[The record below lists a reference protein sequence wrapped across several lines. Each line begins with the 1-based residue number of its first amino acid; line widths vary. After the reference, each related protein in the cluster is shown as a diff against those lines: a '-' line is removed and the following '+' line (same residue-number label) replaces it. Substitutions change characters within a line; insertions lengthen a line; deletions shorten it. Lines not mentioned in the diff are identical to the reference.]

1 MSGSNVEKT
10 SEQTRGREIEP
21 TARSRDKKDKS
32 RDAVANMEARLA
44 KVELAMADTREGLDL
59 IEQGMEKGLEDL
71 REQIQDL
78 RERVLV
84 SQVQPVSHE
93 EFVSFQGKVLSML
106 ASMES
111 RIEALATRMESR
123 DQEVR
128 QELAI
133 YKAAV
138 SARVMA
144 TQEASR
150 VEVPKPH
157 RFSGNRDAKELD
169 NFLWH
174 MERYF
179 EAIALTDEAAK
190 VRTATLYLTDTATLW
205 WRRRFADMEKGIC
218 TIETWEDFKR
228 EIKRQFYPEDVAYL
242 ARKNMRRLK
251 HTGSIRE
258 YVKEFSS
265 LMLEIPNMT
274 EEELLFNFMDNLQ
287 GWAEQELR
295 RRGVQDLATA
305 MAVAES
311 LIRGETPPR
320 LSLLR
325 IATPWVGET
334 RFQETTMLLKMD
346 QARRLTS
353 EKEGKALSAMIEE
366 REQEDEAHMGS
377 MQLLGALQ
385 FNPKPSTPETSIL
398 AGVQVKEE
406 KGERAEV
413 ARTYMEEVTKG
424 KVNSMGKR
432 KLPSKHRKRTG
443 LHPSEASRE
452 KEVKN
457 ILAERVTR
465 RQGVLP
471 VIEYLVRWKGL
482 PKRQEEGSFWRLLE
496 PSTLSHWW
504 EECGRSCLPS
514 FLSFQVTSVLAK
526 QAKHWGIKADLARS
540 SVLTCLILVN
550 GSAKGWVKASRG
562 LRQGDPLSPFL
573 FTLVADVLSGM
584 LLRANERNM
593 LEGFR
598 ILKSLLLVFGHISG
612 LKVNLDKSN
621 IYGINLDQ
629 VHLSRLAEM
638 LDCKASGWPIL
649 YPGLPLGGNPR
660 RIGEGKRDYLVRWD
674 VVCRPKA
681 IGGFGFG
688 NISQR
693 NLALL
698 GKWLWSQMVTSLSL
712 EGYCTSLLGIFL
724 VYSVCGRKW
733 GKNSVLG
740 RFVVFPSKFVWNSQV
755 PFKVKS
761 FVWLVAHKKVNTND
775 MLQVRRLYKALS
787 PDICILCMK
796 HGESAD
802 HLFLHC
808 SLTIGLWHRLFQ
820 LAKMDWVPRGA
831 SLT

>member
-1 MSGSNVEKT
+1 MSGSNVEET
-10 SEQTRGREIEP
+10 SEQTRGRETEP
-21 TARSRDKKDKS
+21 TARGRGKKDKS

-93 EFVSFQGKVLSML
+93 EFVSFQGKVMSMF
-106 ASMES
+106 ASVES
-111 RIEALATRMESR
+111 RMEALATRMETR
-123 DQEVR
+123 DQEIR

-144 TQEASR
+144 TQGASR
-150 VEVPKPH
+150 VEVPKPPG
-157 RFSGNRDAKELD
+157 FSGNRDAKELD

-190 VRTATLYLTDTATLW
+190 
-205 WRRRFADMEKGIC
+205 KGIC

-311 LIRGETPPR
+311 LMDYKRGDSSKVESLEDSHAMGGGDEVPRDHNAPKKGSGKTSNVREGRDKAERKEFTPKIKCFLCDGPH
-320 LSLLR
+320 
-325 IATPWVGET
+325 W
-334 RFQETTMLLKMD
+334 
-346 QARRLTS
+346 ARDCPKR
-353 EKEGKALSAMIEE
+353 KALSALIEE

-385 FNPKPSTPETSIL
+385 FNPKPSTPETSLL

-413 ARTYMEEVTKG
+413 ARTHMGEVTKG

-432 KLPSKHRKRTG
+432 KQHSKHRKRTG
-443 LHPSEASRE
+443 LHPSGASRE

-457 ILAERVTR
+457 ILAERITR
-465 RQGVLP
+465 RQGIPP

-482 PKRQEEGSFWRLLE
+482 PKRQVSWEHADALRRFWKHIERFQKE
-496 PSTLSHWW
+496 ATTRTST
-504 EECGRSCLPS
+504 
-514 FLSFQVTSVLAK
+514 A
-526 QAKHWGIKADLARS
+526 
-540 SVLTCLILVN
+540 
-550 GSAKGWVKASRG
+550 
-562 LRQGDPLSPFL
+562 
-573 FTLVADVLSGM
+573 
-584 LLRANERNM
+584 
-593 LEGFR
+593 
-598 ILKSLLLVFGHISG
+598 
-612 LKVNLDKSN
+612 
-621 IYGINLDQ
+621 
-629 VHLSRLAEM
+629 
-638 LDCKASGWPIL
+638 
-649 YPGLPLGGNPR
+649 
-660 RIGEGKRDYLVRWD
+660 
-674 VVCRPKA
+674 
-681 IGGFGFG
+681 
-688 NISQR
+688 
-693 NLALL
+693 
-698 GKWLWSQMVTSLSL
+698 
-712 EGYCTSLLGIFL
+712 
-724 VYSVCGRKW
+724 
-733 GKNSVLG
+733 
-740 RFVVFPSKFVWNSQV
+740 
-755 PFKVKS
+755 
-761 FVWLVAHKKVNTND
+761 
-775 MLQVRRLYKALS
+775 
-787 PDICILCMK
+787 
-796 HGESAD
+796 
-802 HLFLHC
+802 
-808 SLTIGLWHRLFQ
+808 
-820 LAKMDWVPRGA
+820 
-831 SLT
+831 

>member
-1 MSGSNVEKT
+1 MSGSNVEET
-10 SEQTRGREIEP
+10 SEQTRGRETEP
-21 TARSRDKKDKS
+21 TARGRGRKDKS

-205 WRRRFADMEKGIC
+205 WCRRFADMEKGIC

-228 EIKRQFYPEDVAYL
+228 EIKKQFYPEDVAYL

-251 HTGSIRE
+251 HTSSIRD

-274 EEELLFNFMDNLQ
+274 QEELLFNFMDNLQ

-311 LIRGETPPR
+311 LTDYKRGD
-320 LSLLR
+320 S
-325 IATPWVGET
+325 
-334 RFQETTMLLKMD
+334 
-346 QARRLTS
+346 S
-353 EKEGKALSAMIEE
+353 
-366 REQEDEAHMGS
+366 
-377 MQLLGALQ
+377 
-385 FNPKPSTPETSIL
+385 
-398 AGVQVKEE
+398 
-406 KGERAEV
+406 
-413 ARTYMEEVTKG
+413 
-424 KVNSMGKR
+424 KV
-432 KLPSKHRKRTG
+432 
-443 LHPSEASRE
+443 E
-452 KEVKN
+452 
-457 ILAERVTR
+457 
-465 RQGVLP
+465 
-471 VIEYLVRWKGL
+471 
-482 PKRQEEGSFWRLLE
+482 
-496 PSTLSHWW
+496 
-504 EECGRSCLPS
+504 
-514 FLSFQVTSVLAK
+514 
-526 QAKHWGIKADLARS
+526 
-540 SVLTCLILVN
+540 
-550 GSAKGWVKASRG
+550 
-562 LRQGDPLSPFL
+562 
-573 FTLVADVLSGM
+573 
-584 LLRANERNM
+584 
-593 LEGFR
+593 
-598 ILKSLLLVFGHISG
+598 
-612 LKVNLDKSN
+612 
-621 IYGINLDQ
+621 
-629 VHLSRLAEM
+629 
-638 LDCKASGWPIL
+638 
-649 YPGLPLGGNPR
+649 
-660 RIGEGKRDYLVRWD
+660 
-674 VVCRPKA
+674 
-681 IGGFGFG
+681 
-688 NISQR
+688 
-693 NLALL
+693 
-698 GKWLWSQMVTSLSL
+698 SL
-712 EGYCTSLLGIFL
+712 EDSHAMGG
-724 VYSVCGRKW
+724 G
-733 GKNSVLG
+733 
-740 RFVVFPSKFVWNSQV
+740 
-755 PFKVKS
+755 
-761 FVWLVAHKKVNTND
+761 D
-775 MLQVRRLYKALS
+775 
-787 PDICILCMK
+787 
-796 HGESAD
+796 E
-802 HLFLHC
+802 
-808 SLTIGLWHRLFQ
+808 
-820 LAKMDWVPRGA
+820 VPRDHNAPKKGIRQDV
-831 SLT
+831 

>member
-1 MSGSNVEKT
+1 MPRDVHTSLHYGPHLAKAPPKSLPNQASEHPSTCKGFFGNRELPFFKELPTKLLKPLSRECLSRSAVTSGHSKGSMSGSNVEET
-10 SEQTRGREIEP
+10 SEQTRGRETEP
-21 TARSRDKKDKS
+21 TARGRGRKDKS

-157 RFSGNRDAKELD
+157 RFSGKRDAKELD

-190 VRTATLYLTDTATLW
+190 VCRYG
-205 WRRRFADMEKGIC
+205 EGIC
-218 TIETWEDFKR
+218 HHR
-228 EIKRQFYPEDVAYL
+228 DVGGFQEGDQKAVLPRGLAYL

-251 HTGSIRE
+251 HTGSIRD

-274 EEELLFNFMDNLQ
+274 QEELLFNFMDNLQ

-295 RRGVQDLATA
+295 RRGIQDLATA

-311 LIRGETPPR
+311 LTDYRRGDSSKIESLEDSHAMGGGDEVPRDHNAPKKGSDKTPNVQEGR
-320 LSLLR
+320 GKAER
-325 IATPWVGET
+325 KEFTPKIKCFLCDGPHW
-334 RFQETTMLLKMD
+334 
-346 QARRLTS
+346 ARDCPKR
-353 EKEGKALSAMIEE
+353 KALSAMIEE

-377 MQLLGALQ
+377 MQLLSALQ
-385 FNPKPSTPETSIL
+385 FNPKPSTPKTSLL

-413 ARTYMEEVTKG
+413 ARTHMEEVTKG
-424 KVNSMGKR
+424 KVNSMGK
-432 KLPSKHRKRTG
+432 KKQHSKHQKRTG
-443 LHPSEASRE
+443 LHPLEASRE

-465 RQGVLP
+465 RQGVPP
-471 VIEYLVRWKGL
+471 VVEYLVRWKGL
-482 PKRQEEGSFWRLLE
+482 PKRRDVDGIGGGECHRMLQMTLPMGYIGGGKLLE
-496 PSTLSHWW
+496 TPGAIYTKPLV
-504 EECGRSCLPS
+504 GRVWKVLEMPRD
-514 FLSFQVTSVLAK
+514 VHTSL
-526 QAKHWGIKADLARS
+526 HYGGRLERS
-540 SVLTCLILVN
+540 P
-550 GSAKGWVKASRG
+550 R
-562 LRQGDPLSPFL
+562 
-573 FTLVADVLSGM
+573 
-584 LLRANERNM
+584 
-593 LEGFR
+593 
-598 ILKSLLLVFGHISG
+598 
-612 LKVNLDKSN
+612 
-621 IYGINLDQ
+621 
-629 VHLSRLAEM
+629 LSR
-638 LDCKASGWPIL
+638 D
-649 YPGLPLGGNPR
+649 
-660 RIGEGKRDYLVRWD
+660 
-674 VVCRPKA
+674 
-681 IGGFGFG
+681 F
-688 NISQR
+688 
-693 NLALL
+693 
-698 GKWLWSQMVTSLSL
+698 
-712 EGYCTSLLGIFL
+712 
-724 VYSVCGRKW
+724 
-733 GKNSVLG
+733 
-740 RFVVFPSKFVWNSQV
+740 
-755 PFKVKS
+755 
-761 FVWLVAHKKVNTND
+761 
-775 MLQVRRLYKALS
+775 
-787 PDICILCMK
+787 
-796 HGESAD
+796 
-802 HLFLHC
+802 
-808 SLTIGLWHRLFQ
+808 
-820 LAKMDWVPRGA
+820 
-831 SLT
+831 